1 MKAVAAMALRRGAAD
16 PSRYNEFVTF
26 LPHVDRGASHARLSA
41 RARYF
46 TVNSKK
52 LSEFL
57 EALSDDRLPSGAKLD
72 ALIDV
77 WRNRRRP
84 ST

>member
-1 MKAVAAMALRRGAAD
+1 MALRRGAAD
-16 PSRYNEFVTF
+16 PSHYNEFVTF
-26 LPHVDRGASHARLSA
+26 LRHLDRGASHARLSA

-57 EALSDDRLPSGAKLD
+57 EALSDDHPRSVAQLG
-72 ALIDV
+72 
-77 WRNRRRP
+77 
-84 ST
+84 